1 MEQQSN
7 WKSLMGP
14 ISVACVWFGTHVGPG
29 FASGAQLVQ
38 YFVGYGWLG
47 VYIGPLILM
56 VLSAW
61 IVYHVLETCRL
72 YQVYNYHEF
81 YNVVYGPARKFFV
94 AYKEICVLL
103 SSVVIA
109 SMSYAS
115 GGSLLATV
123 GVPYFVGGLCTVVAV
138 VVLLLFGES
147 LVRKA
152 STAITLALVIMVLI
166 IGIKGIGPSW
176 AATSEYVGSHTMN
189 ASYGTSILNI
199 ILYLAIFCSFVDS
212 GMATSKGVIKSKRDS
227 LITAIL
233 GSILV
238 GGCTMVMNTLFA
250 AQMPGA
256 LTDSLP
262 VVTALKR
269 IGVGEYFQ
277 IIYVALAMLA
287 VLSTGVGFMCG
298 TVARYEGVVCK
309 KLNVGSVA
317 SRFLIIA
324 FFMVIAILLG
334 QFGILTIVNFGYK
347 IVFSYMGVP
356 MMFIPFMFILPYWV
370 RKKNKELQKKG

>member
-1 MEQQSN
+1 
-7 WKSLMGP
+7 
-14 ISVACVWFGTHVGPG
+14 
-29 FASGAQLVQ
+29 
-38 YFVGYGWLG
+38 
-47 VYIGPLILM
+47 
-56 VLSAW
+56 
-61 IVYHVLETCRL
+61 
-72 YQVYNYHEF
+72 
-81 YNVVYGPARKFFV
+81 
-94 AYKEICVLL
+94 
-103 SSVVIA
+103 
-109 SMSYAS
+109 
-115 GGSLLATV
+115 
-123 GVPYFVGGLCTVVAV
+123 
-138 VVLLLFGES
+138 
-147 LVRKA
+147 
-152 STAITLALVIMVLI
+152 MVLI

-176 AATSEYVGSHTMN
+176 AATAEYVGNHTMN

-199 ILYLAIFCSFVDS
+199 VLYLAIFCSFVDS

-233 GSILV
+233 GSVLV
-238 GGCTMVMNTLFA
+238 GGCTMIMNTLFA

-277 IIYVALAMLA
+277 VIYVVLAMLA

-298 TVARYEGVVCK
+298 TVARYEGLVCK
-309 KLNVGSVA
+309 KLKVNNVV

-324 FFMVIAILLG
+324 FFMIIAILLG

-356 MMFIPFMFILPYWV
+356 MMFIPFIFILPYWV
-370 RKKNKELQKKG
+370 RRKNRELQKKG